1 MRLFFSFLYLIIFT
15 AALYPQKSLSLD
27 EAIKIALQRNTTL
40 EKAENNIKTFEANK
54 LAAYGN
60 LMPNIGASGGFN
72 WNRRQQAAIS
82 ETRIING
89 IPITI
94 ESDATTSEVRTYD
107 ANIGYNWTLFDG
119 LSNIANVSRSDN
131 NLKSAEYTIM
141 RVKQDVVFQ
150 TISLYYDVINARQ
163 LLKVKEDDL
172 KRFQKNLETTTE
184 RNKLGAVTLAD
195 VYAQQVQVGNAELE
209 VIRTKNL
216 LETAKA
222 NLLYFL
228 GLDVL
233 EEYNFADSLTDQEK
247 NLLDDRISEDYT
259 NLTELVNLALETRPD
274 YKSRKYDLESAE
286 DAVTMAWGGYLPTL
300 SSSGGFGSS
309 ANSLDQLFESKG
321 YSFGLSLNIPI
332 FSGFAVDNQV
342 QQAKVLSENTAV
354 ELVEL
359 ERAIK
364 RDIQT
369 AFLNL
374 QAAEKALEVGERN
387 VIAAEE
393 NQKIEEEKYN
403 LGSGTILNVLVANAE
418 YTNAV
423 TNYINAQFDYLR
435 LSEELKYQLG
445 NLDYSMYE

>member
-233 EEYNFADSLTDQEK
+233 E
-247 NLLDDRISEDYT
+247 
-259 NLTELVNLALETRPD
+259 
-274 YKSRKYDLESAE
+274 
-286 DAVTMAWGGYLPTL
+286 
-300 SSSGGFGSS
+300 
-309 ANSLDQLFESKG
+309 
-321 YSFGLSLNIPI
+321 
-332 FSGFAVDNQV
+332 
-342 QQAKVLSENTAV
+342 
-354 ELVEL
+354 
-359 ERAIK
+359 
-364 RDIQT
+364 
-369 AFLNL
+369 
-374 QAAEKALEVGERN
+374 
-387 VIAAEE
+387 
-393 NQKIEEEKYN
+393 
-403 LGSGTILNVLVANAE
+403 
-418 YTNAV
+418 
-423 TNYINAQFDYLR
+423 
-435 LSEELKYQLG
+435 
-445 NLDYSMYE
+445 